1 MDRRDFLK
9 ILGASSSAAV
19 ISSCG
24 VDKANEKI
32 IPYVIPPAEEIYP
45 GKPLFVNTTC
55 NECPANCGLEVRI
68 NEKVYDGVR
77 GLYPT
82 KLEGVKEHPVNDGTL
97 CARGQAGLFRLYHP
111 DRLKRPLMR
120 DNDGNLRVVTWQEA
134 FDRIR
139 EELINARGEGKS
151 SAYLSAQ
158 VSGSLSDLIDEFCQ
172 KMKVERIPEFEF
184 FSHANI
190 KEANRIVFNHPVI
203 PGYHIDQ
210 ADFMLTIGADIFE
223 SFVSPVSH
231 SRQYGKASQNDRFQ
245 WYHAEPHISL
255 TGSQANQRMVVIP
268 ETEPVL
274 LVFLIQTL
282 IENNLQKKNLPFDVL
297 NRLPTY
303 SIEETTN
310 QTGIPGR
317 ILRQLVRDLFRSK
330 SPIVIAGGV
339 STAHEK
345 GLEVAVLTAMLQWI
359 LGSTE
364 EQVDF
369 THPIE
374 QPNLGN
380 HLEIAKLAKRLNKE
394 SIGILF
400 ISKIDVKKSLPSNYQ
415 FLELIKK
422 SNFTVVLSDCIN
434 ETVENCDCILPLSH
448 SLECWGDA
456 EPHQGLV
463 SIFQPTIETQY
474 DTFSEGDI
482 LLKFLGQNAAHQ
494 EYKVYL
500 IEKWGRRFG
509 RNKID
514 EILEK
519 GYMEYPVTNV
529 SLSLKNRSVRS
540 FLEKSILQADE
551 IGTVLVVAPSIR
563 GYDGRSKTLPLLN
576 EISDPLSSISY
587 GEWISVSDEIA
598 VEMGIRD
605 RDKLEIRANNFE
617 AKLPAKV
624 QKLLP
629 KKVFSVYREFIDFPV
644 TVIDPRSGEMSWNI
658 KNVTIAKTG
667 HRIPLPILSG
677 SMEEENR
684 GLLPHEDEHGHSHQ
698 GEYESWYPEHEHDN
712 YRWGMAIDLDS
723 CIGCNACAA
732 ACYVE
737 NNVALVGKEEHL
749 LGREMSWIRL
759 QPYYDSNETLEFVPM
774 LCQHCDN
781 APCEPVCPV
790 YATYHNPEGLNVQ
803 VYNRCVGTRYCANNC
818 PYKVRRFNWFD
829 FRLPQPLDKMYNP
842 DVSVRDR
849 GIMEKCTFCIQRIR
863 AAKDKAKDEERLV
876 QDGELVPACAQ
887 TCPTNAITFGNLEDK
902 SSKVYKLAHSDKAYR
917 ALEEL
922 GTQPAV
928 HYLRKKGKENES

>member
-1 MDRRDFLK
+1 MDRRDFIK

-32 IPYVIPPAEEIYP
+32 IPYVIPPEEDVYP

-55 NECPANCGLEVRI
+55 NECPANCGLAVRI
-68 NEKVYDGVR
+68 NEKVYDDVR
-77 GLYPT
+77 GLFPT
-82 KLEGVKEHPVNDGTL
+82 KLEGVKEHPVNDGAI

-111 DRLKRPLMR
+111 DRIKRPMMR
-120 DNDGNLRVVTWQEA
+120 DSDGNLRVVTWKEA
-134 FDRIR
+134 FHRIR
-139 EELINARGEGKS
+139 EEFNNARGEGKQ

-158 VSGSLSDLIDEFCQ
+158 TSGTLSGLIDEFCQ
-172 KMKVERIPEFEF
+172 KMKVKRLPEFEI

-190 KEANRIVFNHPVI
+190 KEANRIVFNLPVI
-203 PGYHIDQ
+203 PCYHIDQ

-223 SFVSPVSH
+223 SFVSPVFY
-231 SRQYGKASQNDRFQ
+231 SRQYAKKIKNDRFR

-255 TGSQANQRMVVIP
+255 TGSQANQRMAVNP
-268 ETEPVL
+268 ETEPIL

-282 IENNLQKKNLPFDVL
+282 IENNLQKRNLPFDVL
-297 NRLPTY
+297 NRFPTY
-303 SIEETTN
+303 SMEETAN
-310 QTGIPGR
+310 QTGIPDST
-317 ILRQLVRDLFRSK
+317 LRQLVRDLFRSQ

-345 GLEVAVLTAMLQWI
+345 GLEVAVLTAILQWI
-359 LGSTE
+359 LGSTDA
-364 EQVDF
+364 QVDF
-369 THPIE
+369 SHPVQ

-380 HLEIAKLAKRLNKE
+380 HLDIVKLANRLNT
-394 SIGILF
+394 IGMGVLF
-400 ISKIDVKKSLPSNYQ
+400 ISKIDMTKSFPRSFQ
-415 FLELIKK
+415 FPELLKK
-422 SNFTVVLSDCIN
+422 SNFTVVLSNLMNDSADIG
-434 ETVENCDCILPLSH
+434 DCILPLSH

-456 EPHQGLV
+456 EPYQGLL
-463 SIFQPTIETQY
+463 SIYQPTIETQF

-482 LLKFLGQNAAHQ
+482 LLKLLDENATTQ
-494 EYKVYL
+494 DYKDYL
-500 IEKWGRRFG
+500 IEKWGQRFG
-509 RNKID
+509 GNEID
-514 EILEK
+514 KLLEE
-519 GYMEYPVTNV
+519 GFVEYPVNKV
-529 SLSLKNRSVRS
+529 SLSFRRGSVRS
-540 FLEKSILQADE
+540 FLGKSRIQPHE
-551 IGTVLVVAPSIR
+551 IDTALVVAPSIR
-563 GYDGRSKTLPLLN
+563 GYDGRGKRLTLLN

-587 GEWISVSDEIA
+587 GEWISISEETA
-598 VEMGIRD
+598 SEKGIRD
-605 RDKLEIRANNFE
+605 GDEIELRTNNFE
-617 AKLPAKV
+617 VKLPAKV
-624 QKLLP
+624 QKFLS
-629 KKVFSVYREFIDFPV
+629 KKVFSVYREFIDIPEP
-644 TVIDPRSGEMSWNI
+644 VIDSRSGEMSWI
-658 KNVTIAKTG
+658 VKNVSITKTG

-684 GLLPHEDEHGHSHQ
+684 GLLPHDDEHGHSYQ
-698 GEYESWYPEHEHDN
+698 GEHERWYPDHEHDN
-712 YRWGMAIDLDS
+712 YRWGMVIDLDS

-749 LGREMSWIRL
+749 LGREMSWLRM
-759 QPYYDSNETLEFVPM
+759 QPYYDGDETLEFVPM

-790 YATYHNPEGLNVQ
+790 YAAYHNPEGLNVQ

-829 FRLPQPLDKMYNP
+829 YRLPQPLDKMYNP

-876 QDGELVPACAQ
+876 QDGEVMPACAQ
-887 TCPTNAITFGNLEDK
+887 TCPTEAIIFGNLEDK
-902 SSKVYKLAHSDKAYR
+902 NSKVYKLAHSDKAYR

-928 HYLRKKGKENES
+928 HYLR